1 MLLPADERFA
11 EGIAKSGRG
20 MQMGTPQRQHSPPPW
35 RLFSSSAAALMG
47 GSLCAGAGMWNLG
60 QGRPWSWA
68 PEMSRSLAAAQPGA
82 W

>member
-1 MLLPADERFA
+1 MLLGADERFA

-20 MQMGTPQRQHSPPPW
+20 MQLGTPQRQHSPPDASSPP
-35 RLFSSSAAALMG
+35 RLALMG
-47 GSLCAGAGMWNLG
+47 WSLCAGAGMWNLG